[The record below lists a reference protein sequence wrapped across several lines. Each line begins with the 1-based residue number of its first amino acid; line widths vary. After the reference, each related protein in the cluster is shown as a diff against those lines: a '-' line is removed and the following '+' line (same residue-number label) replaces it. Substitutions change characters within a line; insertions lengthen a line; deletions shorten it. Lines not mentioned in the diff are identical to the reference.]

1 MKKLVV
7 LKLYG
12 EFDRG
17 FQVTLEVG
25 SEGSSPETVISG
37 ELPSATE
44 LVENYSNWQ
53 STYRSLG
60 VASRYITAKQT
71 GVNDSLETQKEDCC
85 NLPWELLS
93 PLNWWSGLEITFREL
108 IAKTVRVNV
117 SFKDQKK
124 ECRQSADDLCSSLY
138 QWLNSDVFLPIEKK
152 LLEKLNESDEVRVMI
167 RTKSREL
174 QKLPWHR
181 WDLLERYPKAEIA
194 LSPPEWES
202 ITKVKTPINQ
212 NQVRILAILG
222 NSAGI
227 DVDKD
232 RQVLENLPNAATT
245 FLVEPSQEQL
255 NDQLWEQ
262 PWDIL
267 FFAGHS
273 ETQNQTGRI
282 YINQTDSISIGELKY
297 GLKKAIA
304 QGLQLAIFNSCD
316 GLGLAS
322 ELEQLNI
329 PQMIVMREPVPDLV
343 AQKFLKYF
351 LRAFADGKSFYMAQR
366 EARERLQ
373 GIEDQ
378 FPCASWLPVI
388 CQNPTVVPPSWSSL
402 QGRTGE
408 QGRGRD
414 AGTRGRGDAE
424 KRELKRRREDSAAL
438 SNIAQVFRVSIAVTL
453 LVMGVRY
460 TGVLEPWELEA
471 YDRLIRQRPP
481 ELIDDRILV
490 VEVTEED
497 LEGYQYPLDDEMVA
511 QLLNKL
517 ASYKPRV
524 LGLDMHRYQ
533 PRGEN
538 REDLISSFADNQN
551 FFTVCAANSTDSN
564 YASPPEFLE
573 KQLINQLGFSDLIVD
588 SWQLKNRNMRSDLAV
603 TQQPEN
609 KSRTVRRQLLSYDS
623 KLSRSPSAC
632 ATSYSL
638 SFQLAYR
645 FLYEQGIQPLAVN
658 SNEEWEFG
666 SVAFNKSAR
675 RFGGYQSLDGLSSQ
689 VMINYRSSQPAQK
702 VTLKQVLSGQVDSKL
717 VKDRVV
723 LIGYT
728 APVARDYFDTPYG
741 KMPGVWIHAHMV
753 SQMLSAVID
762 ERPLLWVLPQWG
774 GLQWG
779 DAIWVLAWSITSG
792 LLVWALRS
800 RSLLYVTLATGTATF
815 ILYQICLFLLT
826 QGGWVPLIPSALA
839 IVSTGTILVT
849 IEKQFEIVEKC
860 DRFGTSM

>member
-71 GVNDSLETQKEDCC
+71 GVNDSLKTQKEDCC

-93 PLNWWSGLEITFREL
+93 PLNRWSGLKITFREL

-117 SFKDQKK
+117 SFKAQKK

-202 ITKVKTPINQ
+202 TTKVKTLTNQ

-227 DVDKD
+227 DIDKD

-329 PQMIVMREPVPDLV
+329 PQMIVMREPIPDMV

-373 GIEDQ
+373 GMENQ

-408 QGRGRD
+408 LG
-414 AGTRGRGDAE
+414 E
-424 KRELKRRREDSAAL
+424 LRELGELGELREL
-438 SNIAQVFRVSIAVTL
+438 R
-453 LVMGVRY
+453 
-460 TGVLEPWELEA
+460 EL
-471 YDRLIRQRPP
+471 R
-481 ELIDDRILV
+481 ELG
-490 VEVTEED
+490 E
-497 LEGYQYPLDDEMVA
+497 
-511 QLLNKL
+511 
-517 ASYKPRV
+517 
-524 LGLDMHRYQ
+524 LG
-533 PRGEN
+533 E
-538 REDLISSFADNQN
+538 
-551 FFTVCAANSTDSN
+551 
-564 YASPPEFLE
+564 
-573 KQLINQLGFSDLIVD
+573 
-588 SWQLKNRNMRSDLAV
+588 
-603 TQQPEN
+603 
-609 KSRTVRRQLLSYDS
+609 
-623 KLSRSPSAC
+623 
-632 ATSYSL
+632 
-638 SFQLAYR
+638 
-645 FLYEQGIQPLAVN
+645 
-658 SNEEWEFG
+658 
-666 SVAFNKSAR
+666 
-675 RFGGYQSLDGLSSQ
+675 
-689 VMINYRSSQPAQK
+689 
-702 VTLKQVLSGQVDSKL
+702 
-717 VKDRVV
+717 
-723 LIGYT
+723 
-728 APVARDYFDTPYG
+728 
-741 KMPGVWIHAHMV
+741 
-753 SQMLSAVID
+753 
-762 ERPLLWVLPQWG
+762 
-774 GLQWG
+774 
-779 DAIWVLAWSITSG
+779 
-792 LLVWALRS
+792 
-800 RSLLYVTLATGTATF
+800 
-815 ILYQICLFLLT
+815 
-826 QGGWVPLIPSALA
+826 
-839 IVSTGTILVT
+839 
-849 IEKQFEIVEKC
+849 
-860 DRFGTSM
+860 